1 MVAIKRSGWTRGMDG
16 SDLRIIIGL
25 TTRSS
30 PSPEDVYCNPFHRR
44 YWRTKGSGGGGGIA
58 ERKRQIWNH

>member
-1 MVAIKRSGWTRGMDG
+1 MYKRHDG
-16 SDLRIIIGL
+16 SDLRLIIGL

-44 YWRTKGSGGGGGIA
+44 YWRTKGRGGGGIA
-58 ERKRQIWNH
+58 ERGKGRFGTISERSM